1 MTSPTP
7 NPTVPW
13 AVGGGADNSIEHAR
27 MIPWAVFQGS
37 EGVLGNTD
45 LEVKALTTPGA
56 SVQVNPGGYVVIARG
71 LGQTYESY
79 MGKYGSA
86 ETVAVAPNNTASS
99 RSDLLMLRIEDPHVA
114 GEPWSNPPAGGN
126 VNSGPYRSFYIQQGV
141 ASTTRSVRQLGNTW
155 SAIPL
160 ARIDIPAN
168 TSTITQSMIVPLRT
182 KCSPP
187 SPPIP
192 PPTIIIIED
201 DDGPDNPDYLYS
213 YVSSG
218 PSSSFT
224 FASTSVNTWRSMS
237 SIFDQVI
244 PVPKWATRADIV
256 LVAHNVTLDQDVWGE
271 CRISISDSVYS
282 TAAMFDFNY
291 AGGPGPENI
300 ALVAGG
306 NVAIPSSFRGKCK
319 RFKLQGRSLGVPS
332 THTGTMAFHRGSLV
346 EVRIIFKEQC
356 S

>member
-27 MIPWAVFQGS
+27 MIPWAIYQGS
-37 EGVLGNTD
+37 EGVLGNLD
-45 LEVKALTTPGA
+45 LEVKALTTPGG
-56 SVQVNPGGYVVIARG
+56 SVTVNPGGYVITARG

-79 MGKYGSA
+79 MGKFGSA
-86 ETVAVAPNNTASS
+86 VTVPVNPNNTASS

-114 GEPWSNPPAGGN
+114 GEPWPLPGN
-126 VNSGPYRSFYIQQGV
+126 VNTGPYRSFFIQQGV
-141 ASTTRSVRQLGNTW
+141 PSTTRSVRQLGNTW

-168 TSTITQSMIVPLRT
+168 TSTITNAMIVPLRT

-187 SPPIP
+187 SPPVP

-201 DDGPDNPDYLYS
+201 DDSPDNPDFLYS
-213 YVSSG
+213 RVVSG
-218 PSSSFT
+218 PTTAFG
-224 FASTSVNTWRSMS
+224 FASTSVNVWRSMS
-237 SIFDQVI
+237 TIFNEVI
-244 PVPKWATRADIV
+244 PVPKWASRADIMLTAYNCTV
-256 LVAHNVTLDQDVWGE
+256 NEDVWGE
-271 CRISISDSVYS
+271 TRININNTVY
-282 TAAMFDFNY
+282 TAAAMYDMNY
-291 AGGPGPENI
+291 QGGPGPENI

-306 NVAIPSSFRGKCK
+306 SVTIPTTFRGKCK
-319 RFKLQGRSLGVPS
+319 RFTLEARSLGVPS
-332 THTGTMAFHRGSLV
+332 THTGTITYHRGSLL

-356 S
+356 